1 MISPSSRRGL
11 RPAAWRQPAAQIP
24 ADTLTFREVVTLR
37 RVRNG
42 DSQAEIAR
50 VQGVS
55 EASISK
61 TLKAARERFGVG
73 SNSELLALSVVQ
85 ELLRDDGAA

>member
-1 MISPSSRRGL
+1 MTAANSRRGL
-11 RPAAWRQPAAQIP
+11 RPAVWRQPAARIP
-24 ADTLTFREVVTLR
+24 ANTLTFREVVTLR

-61 TLKAARERFGVG
+61 ALKAARERFDVG
-73 SNSELLALSVVQ
+73 SNRELLAHPSVVEQ
-85 ELLRDDGAA
+85 LREDGAS